1 MNRQADCINES
12 ILERGKAIPRLKGYV
27 YSKMTVVLWYA
38 PSGSALNF
46 LRFWHY
52 DIVAIII

>member
-1 MNRQADCINES
+1 VNRQADCINES

-46 LRFWHY
+46 LRFWHM
-52 DIVAIII
+52 I